1 MIRLERP
8 LRPHDR
14 QRIYSSVEV
23 SEIKRE
29 GAMAVIECRSEI
41 MARVAERFGFRRVAA
56 PTSPAA
62 APPAPPAAPPAPPA
76 APSAARTELEQEVD
90 RVLEGSVDDLDAA
103 LQSGKFDD
111 SLAIVYVAERAG
123 KRRKTAL
130 RAVLDRSRRIGVS
143 FDVP

>member
-14 QRIYSSVEV
+14 QRLHSSVEV

-56 PTSPAA
+56 PTRPAA
-62 APPAPPAAPPAPPA
+62 APPAPPAAPR
-76 APSAARTELEQEVD
+76 AARTELEQEVD